1 MLSDETIALAKARAN
16 YAGFVPVHQNNDC
29 IRIAYAWLDAQIK
42 TAVPSEVPM
51 SQRGLIRS
59 WGGALVMY
67 GDIIVAAEMHPD
79 IHGIYPSLNLS
90 SELTLPDPVRLVNIA
105 GANEHP
111 ALKQF
116 DTSRFYTHIEKFQA
130 QA

>member
-1 MLSDETIALAKARAN
+1 MLSDDIIELAKASAN

-42 TAVPSEVPM
+42 TPGLREVPV
-51 SQRGLIRS
+51 SQRGLIRA

-67 GDIIVAAEMHPD
+67 ADIIVAAEIHPA
-79 IHGIYPSLNLS
+79 IKGVYPNLNVA
-90 SELTLPDPVRLVNIA
+90 EQLTLPLPSRLAHIP
-105 GANEHP
+105 GAHEHP

-116 DTSRFYTHIEKFQA
+116 DTSQFYAHIEE
-130 QA
+130 